1 MSCPFCNI
9 NEDKIIAKNKFS
21 YAIYDKYPVN
31 KGHILIISKKHIR
44 DYFDASTEVREA
56 IFDLMEDCK
65 SLLDNKY
72 NPDGYNIGFNC
83 GKEAGQTIMHFH
95 LHLIPRYEGDIED
108 PTGGV
113 RGVIPEKR
121 VY

>member
-31 KGHILIISKKHIR
+31 KGHILIISKEHIR

>member
-31 KGHILIISKKHIR
+31 KGHILIISKEHIR

-72 NPDGYNIGFNC
+72 NLDGYNIGFNC

>member
-31 KGHILIISKKHIR
+31 KGHILIISKEHIR

-72 NPDGYNIGFNC
+72 NPNGYNIGFNC

>member
-31 KGHILIISKKHIR
+31 KGHILIISKEHIR

-83 GKEAGQTIMHFH
+83 GKEAGQTIMHLH

>member
-31 KGHILIISKKHIR
+31 KGHILIISKEHIR

-83 GKEAGQTIMHFH
+83 GKEAGQRIMHFH

>member
-9 NEDKIIAKNKFS
+9 NHDQIVKKNKFS
-21 YAIYDKYPVN
+21 FAIYDKYPVN
-31 KGHILIISKKHIR
+31 KGHLLIISKKHIE
-44 DYFDASTEVREA
+44 DYFTANEEIKEA
-56 IFDLMEDCK
+56 IFELMERCK
-65 SLLDNKY
+65 TFLDKKY
-72 NPDGYNIGFNC
+72 DPDGYNIGLNC
-83 GKEAGQTIMHFH
+83 GKEAGQTIMHLH

>member
-1 MSCPFCNI
+1 M
-9 NEDKIIAKNKFS
+9 
-21 YAIYDKYPVN
+21 V
-31 KGHILIISKKHIR
+31 ILIISKEHIR